1 VDARIRGWTA
11 AILAGASLWGIHLLR
26 HFHELATPL
35 QGRFGSLVR
44 ASTAGAMLLVAL
56 VLVVIAAGWRRFSAR
71 HWERLSA
78 FLFALLVVAPTA
90 GKAAGRLALGPGHM
104 VLDSVLQVEVAS
116 DMLAHGRNPYG
127 GDFFGTELEVWHG
140 GVDRPAMHHVVYPPL
155 PILITLPL
163 RALSRATL
171 RVYDSR
177 FLLLPVLLATFL
189 LAWRSW
195 KGWPWRAAVLALAF
209 LHPLQIEDFHVGR
222 WDTLILLLW
231 SLALR
236 AAGTGKP
243 RAMAVW
249 LALAALTKT
258 TMLAAA
264 PLGAIVAC
272 RTRREGLR
280 WLALYGAVFGGV
292 LLPFLVWSPK
302 DLYQDLFAALNG
314 IGPNPFAIVSS
325 GPLGFSSVVLALGWA
340 ASPAAYF
347 PFWIFQIPATLA
359 VASASIRALLRE
371 RTLTSMGSAL
381 AMILGTYLY
390 FNRCSDAAWFGA
402 LVSMA
407 ALAVGYDRA
416 AGVASGAESP
426 SPTAA

>member
-1 VDARIRGWTA
+1 MDARTRACTA

-26 HFHELATPL
+26 NFHELAGPL

-44 ASTAGAMLLVAL
+44 ASTAGAIVVLALLLV
-56 VLVVIAAGWRRFSAR
+56 VVAAGWRRFSAR
-71 HWERLSA
+71 HGELLCA

-90 GKAAGRLALGPGHM
+90 AKAAGRLILGPGHM
-104 VLDSVLQVEVAS
+104 ILDAVLQVEVAS

-127 GDFFGTELEVWHG
+127 GNFFGTELEVWNRG
-140 GVDRPAMHHVVYPPL
+140 SDRPSMHHVVYPPM
-155 PILITLPL
+155 PILVTLPL
-163 RALSRATL
+163 RLFCMATL

-177 FLLLPVLLATFL
+177 FLLLPVLVGTFL

-195 KGWPWRAAVLALAF
+195 RNWPWRAAVLALVF
-209 LHPLQIEDFHVGR
+209 LNPLQIEDFHVGR
-222 WDTLILLLW
+222 WDTLILLFW

-236 AAGTGKP
+236 AASGGKP

-258 TMLAAA
+258 TVLAAA

-302 DLYQDLFAALNG
+302 DLYQDLFAALQG
-314 IGPNPFAIVSS
+314 RGPYPYAIVSS

-359 VASASIRALLRE
+359 VARASICSLLRE
-371 RTLTSMGSAL
+371 RTLTSMGSAFV
-381 AMILGTYLY
+381 MILGTYLY

-402 LVSMA
+402 LFSMA

-416 AGVASGAESP
+416 APAARPAESP